1 MYHRPFVFVVAFT
14 LILAACGPAGPAA
27 PPASNIA
34 VLTTALSPPATS
46 TEAPPTLTAI
56 LAVTNTPTFCTP
68 CPTPPPTSQPVQ
80 VQLDPPQAEPG
91 QPVTIHVEGLSPA
104 VAASKELACVDLKNE
119 KGRSVAA
126 PIDRSPG
133 EPGTFVARFTLPDRL
148 EPGVYH
154 LSIFICGTTLES
166 LPESKNTPLPPPP
179 LPLPLV
185 TVPYTVTART
195 SQLEQVE
202 RIPSPDGRWTALVNA
217 TAGSL
222 DLQGLGG
229 ETFAVFPGGSTVDIV
244 NWSPDSHYLLVVRTN
259 WQRSPSGPEVEVY
272 GPIEIWQIR
281 LEDDQVGSPRLVFQS
296 PTQRDESGNLIP
308 EQILWGAWSPDKRY
322 VLFWQGILSGSAQAD
337 GLALWTLDSEAGE
350 AIPLADNALLN
361 PRYQS
366 WAPDGSA
373 LAFTAGG
380 YRSAQVNKWLNLFD
394 TASGQVTTVV
404 SQTEQIP
411 GIVAW
416 SPRGDLIAYA
426 AVPAEETGWD
436 LADWMSFE
444 NAAIAGRR
452 IYLLDPAG
460 GRHWRLND
468 VDAFQDDPTWSDDG
482 ETVYYVQREEDTMAL
497 MAADPAT
504 GQAQVIEDSRRP
516 APGAVG
522 YYGQSKWDDL
532 LAYRPG
538 APRAEVPP
546 LVETYTDPTYSYTLH
561 YPTGWYVGQGWQ
573 SLYGWHEMPTLS
585 SYPPDGPA
593 PDLGPFSGQALI
605 AIQAIAVPQGDIG
618 ALFKKALASPG
629 PDQIQTLVAFDQREL
644 TVDGQPAIRL
654 ETMGDF
660 GTVNHVLLVLDGTQG
675 YILRGRGDGRVF
687 DAVAGGLQF
696 KQGVTFQVPVSS
708 TEAKINLGLPADWKV
723 CSTIFVLH
731 GAPQGAW

>member
-1 MYHRPFVFVVAFT
+1 MYHRPFVFVVVLT
-14 LILAACGPAGPAA
+14 LILAACGPAAPAA
-27 PPASNIA
+27 PPASSIA
-34 VLTTALSPPATS
+34 ARTMAISPPAMP
-46 TEAPPTLTAI
+46 TEAPPTFTKILTA
-56 LAVTNTPTFCTP
+56 TNTPTFTP
-68 CPTPPPTSQPVQ
+68 SPTLLPTSQPVQ
-80 VQLDPPQAEPG
+80 VQLDPSRAEPG
-91 QPVTIHVEGLSPA
+91 QPVTIHVEGLPA
-104 VAASKELACVDLKNE
+104 AVTAGKDLACVDLKNE
-119 KGRSVAA
+119 EGRSMAG
-126 PIDRSPG
+126 PINLSSSESG
-133 EPGTFVARFTLPDRL
+133 AFVARLTLPDRL
-148 EPGVYH
+148 EPGAYH
-154 LSIFICGTTLES
+154 LTIFICGTTLETS
-166 LPESKNTPLPPPP
+166 PESENPPPPPPP
-179 LPLPLV
+179 LPPPLV

-195 SQLEQVE
+195 THFDQVK

-217 TAGSL
+217 TTGSL
-222 DLQGLGG
+222 DLQGPAG
-229 ETFAVFPGGSTVDIV
+229 ETFAIFPATSTVDIV
-244 NWSPDSHYLLVVRTN
+244 NWSPDSRHLLVVRSN
-259 WQRSPSGPEVEVY
+259 WERSPSGPEIEVY
-272 GPIEIWQIR
+272 GPVEIWQIR

-308 EQILWGAWSPDKRY
+308 EQIVWGRWSPDKRY

-337 GLALWTLDSEAGE
+337 GLALWTLDSEGGE
-350 AIPLADNALLN
+350 AIPLADAALLN

-394 TASGQVTTVV
+394 AMSGQVTTVV

-436 LADWMSFE
+436 LADWLSFE

-452 IYLLDPAG
+452 VYLLDPAAG
-460 GRHWRLND
+460 QHRRLNN
-468 VDAFQDDPTWSDDG
+468 VDAFQDAPTWSDDG
-482 ETVYYVQREEDTMAL
+482 EVLYYVQREEDTMAL

-504 GQAQVIEDSRRP
+504 GQAQVIEGSRRP

-538 APRAEVPP
+538 VPRAEVPP
-546 LVETYTDPTYSYTLH
+546 LVETYTDPTDDYTLR
-561 YPTGWYVGQGWQ
+561 YPTGWHVGQGWQ

-618 ALFKKALASPG
+618 ALLKKALASPG

-644 TVDGQPAIRL
+644 TVAGRPAIRL
-654 ETMGDF
+654 ETTGDF
-660 GTVNHVLLVLDGTQG
+660 GTVNHVLLVLDETQG

-687 DAVAGGLQF
+687 DAVAGSLQF
-696 KQGVTFQVPVSS
+696 R
-708 TEAKINLGLPADWKV
+708 
-723 CSTIFVLH
+723 
-731 GAPQGAW
+731 QGAAATATGRVILGYGDHSPVGDLPLWIGKESQHIA